1 MRRHSRFARGS
12 WADANGRSEP
22 PLPRKLKTQPCAGF
36 FVPAIHSF
44 DVRFAP
50 NCVEKLCFSAA
61 RKFKGIFQLPG
72 AQVSDQLCA
81 SESRQAEFS
90 CDFYYP
96 LVSTVRIAAQIA
108 NEIATLFKTEFFN
121 SIPPIAAFEMIEF

>member
-1 MRRHSRFARGS
+1 M
-12 WADANGRSEP
+12 
-22 PLPRKLKTQPCAGF
+22 
-36 FVPAIHSF
+36 
-44 DVRFAP
+44 
-50 NCVEKLCFSAA
+50 
-61 RKFKGIFQLPG
+61 PG

-121 SIPPIAAFEMIEF
+121 SIPPIAAFEMVEF

>member
-1 MRRHSRFARGS
+1 MPS
-12 WADANGRSEP
+12 
-22 PLPRKLKTQPCAGF
+22 
-36 FVPAIHSF
+36 
-44 DVRFAP
+44 
-50 NCVEKLCFSAA
+50 
-61 RKFKGIFQLPG
+61 

-108 NEIATLFKTEFFN
+108 NEIATLSKQSFSTV
-121 SIPPIAAFEMIEF
+121 SPR